1 MNGFRREGNLS
12 KRAIRSSILAI
23 HSFHPSS
30 SPISFG
36 ELIMNA
42 FIHTFSS
49 YHKLPFQGI
58 KRSLRCQKNPNI
70 DSNNSLAHIKAI
82 AFPHW
87 KTNISSWFQV
97 SSVVASLFAYSNRC
111 LATEGTGEPLGV
123 DDPRVLVVLT
133 IIPILVFLLW
143 LQFNGQQSNDDFMDT
158 YDQRRR

>member
-1 MNGFRREGNLS
+1 MPL
-12 KRAIRSSILAI
+12 SILFLPI
-23 HSFHPSS
+23 TSFHSKS
-30 SPISFG
+30 C
-36 ELIMNA
+36 
-42 FIHTFSS
+42 S
-49 YHKLPFQGI
+49 Y
-58 KRSLRCQKNPNI
+58 
-70 DSNNSLAHIKAI
+70 
-82 AFPHW
+82 
-87 KTNISSWFQV
+87 QV